1 MSAAA
6 GSDGGLRGELA
17 ELVADRGL
25 ALLDAWLGPVE
36 TKLEILA
43 VLAAGRNLLL
53 EGPVGS
59 GKTLLG
65 ESIAA
70 ALPPIR
76 LAGCHFNCLPGE
88 AACPQ
93 CRAGLVTAGEL
104 ELSGTERFVRVQ
116 GSPDLFPEDLV
127 GDVDP
132 AAALAHGALDPRA
145 FRPGR
150 LVRAHRKLCFVD
162 EVNRLSERLQNL
174 FLELLAERAL
184 TIGGYEARFPVDTVV
199 VATMN
204 PDEYVGVGRLSEAL
218 RDRFERVR
226 LDYPTPADEV
236 TILLARTGLDGSG
249 DLGAGAGA
257 GPGGDTL
264 RLAEAVVGFANE
276 LRAEP
281 EVETGPSVRATLAS
295 FELALAWARLDA
307 GGHPRTPG
315 DGTTDWRAAAVAGLR
330 VALRGRLSLRPT
342 HRLASR
348 PEVYV
353 EDALAALSL

>member
-1 MSAAA
+1 VSSGLTAEPV
-6 GSDGGLRGELA
+6 SGLRKELG
-17 ELVADRGL
+17 ELVAARGL
-25 ALLDAWLGPVE
+25 GLLDAWLGPVE

-70 ALPPIR
+70 ALPSIT

-93 CRAGLVTAGEL
+93 CRAGLVAAGEV
-104 ELSGTERFVRVQ
+104 ELAGAERFVRVQ

-162 EVNRLSERLQNL
+162 EINRLSERLQNL

-226 LDYPTPADEV
+226 LDYPNPADEV
-236 TILLARTGLDGSG
+236 SILLARTGLTDGAS
-249 DLGAGAGA
+249 D
-257 GPGGDTL
+257 DT
-264 RLAEAVVGFANE
+264 RHLAEAVVGFANQ

-281 EVETGPSVRATLAS
+281 EVEAGPSVRATLAG
-295 FELALAWARLDA
+295 FELALAWLRLD
-307 GGHPRTPG
+307 GI
-315 DGTTDWRAAAVAGLR
+315 TDWRQAALAGLR

-348 PEVYV
+348 PEEYV
-353 EDALAALSL
+353 DGALAALSL

>member
-1 MSAAA
+1 MSSGLTAEPV
-6 GSDGGLRGELA
+6 SGLRRELG
-17 ELVADRGL
+17 ELVAARGL
-25 ALLDAWLGPVE
+25 GLLDAWLGPAE

-70 ALPPIR
+70 ALPSIT

-88 AACPQ
+88 AGCPQ
-93 CRAGLVTAGEL
+93 CRAGLVAAGEV
-104 ELSGTERFVRVQ
+104 ELAGVERFVRVQ

-162 EVNRLSERLQNL
+162 EINRLSERLQNL

-226 LDYPTPADEV
+226 LDYPNPADEV
-236 TILLARTGLDGSG
+236 SILLARTGLTDAAS
-249 DLGAGAGA
+249 D
-257 GPGGDTL
+257 DT
-264 RLAEAVVGFANE
+264 RHLAEAVVGFANQ

-281 EVETGPSVRATLAS
+281 EVEAGPSVRATLAG
-295 FELALAWARLDA
+295 FELALAWLRCTS
-307 GGHPRTPG
+307 GGHPRNPG
-315 DGTTDWRAAAVAGLR
+315 DGITDWRQAALAGLR

-348 PEVYV
+348 PEEYV
-353 EDALAALSL
+353 DGALAALSL

>member
-1 MSAAA
+1 MTSALQP
-6 GSDGGLRGELA
+6 GPVSGLRQELA
-17 ELVADRGL
+17 EVVDSRGL
-25 ALLDAWLGPVE
+25 SLLDAWLGPVE

-43 VLAAGRNLLL
+43 VLASGRNLLL

-70 ALPPIR
+70 ALGPIR
-76 LAGCHFNCLPGE
+76 LAGCHFNCLPAE

-93 CRAGLVTAGEL
+93 CRAGLVASGEI

-199 VATMN
+199 IATMN

-226 LDYPTPADEV
+226 LDYPTAADEV
-236 TILLARTGLDGSG
+236 SILLTRTAVPD
-249 DLGAGAGA
+249 D
-257 GPGGDTL
+257 GGDET
-264 RLAEAVVGFANE
+264 RQLAEAVVGFANQ

-281 EVETGPSVRATLAS
+281 EVEAGPSVRATLAG
-295 FELALAWARLDA
+295 FELALAWLRLD
-307 GGHPRTPG
+307 GV
-315 DGTTDWRAAAVAGLR
+315 TDWREAAIAGLR

-342 HRLASR
+342 HRLAGR
-348 PEVYV
+348 PEAYV

>member
-1 MSAAA
+1 MK
-6 GSDGGLRGELA
+6 D
-17 ELVADRGL
+17 
-25 ALLDAWLGPVE
+25 PV
-36 TKLEILA
+36 
-43 VLAAGRNLLL
+43 
-53 EGPVGS
+53 
-59 GKTLLG
+59 
-65 ESIAA
+65 
-70 ALPPIR
+70 
-76 LAGCHFNCLPGE
+76 
-88 AACPQ
+88 
-93 CRAGLVTAGEL
+93 VT
-104 ELSGTERFVRVQ
+104 
-116 GSPDLFPEDLV
+116 
-127 GDVDP
+127 
-132 AAALAHGALDPRA
+132 
-145 FRPGR
+145 
-150 LVRAHRKLCFVD
+150 
-162 EVNRLSERLQNL
+162 
-174 FLELLAERAL
+174 
-184 TIGGYEARFPVDTVV
+184 
-199 VATMN
+199 
-204 PDEYVGVGRLSEAL
+204 EAL
-218 RDRFERVR
+218 RQIQDIVIQETGRALEPPARSRVERV
-226 LDYPTPADEV
+226 LASAIGQLAGSWKKAEGLTHEV

-249 DLGAGAGA
+249 ELGAGA

>member
-1 MSAAA
+1 
-6 GSDGGLRGELA
+6 
-17 ELVADRGL
+17 
-25 ALLDAWLGPVE
+25 
-36 TKLEILA
+36 
-43 VLAAGRNLLL
+43 
-53 EGPVGS
+53 GPVGS

-70 ALPPIR
+70 ALPAIR

-93 CRAGLVTAGEL
+93 CRAGLAAGGEV
-104 ELSGTERFVRVQ
+104 ELSGPERFVRVQ

-162 EVNRLSERLQNL
+162 EINRLSERLQNL

-184 TIGGYEARFPVDTVV
+184 TIGGYETRFPVDTVV

-226 LDYPTPADEV
+226 LDYPTPSDEV
-236 TILLARTGLDGSG
+236 TILLTRSGLDPLSAADEG
-249 DLGAGAGA
+249 
-257 GPGGDTL
+257 TR
-264 RLAEAVVGFANE
+264 RLAETVVGFANR

-281 EVETGPSVRATLAS
+281 EVEAGPSVRATLAS
-295 FELALAWARLDA
+295 FELARAWSRVDPGGSPPDA
-307 GGHPRTPG
+307 GNGAP
-315 DGTTDWRAAAVAGLR
+315 DWRAAAAAGLR

-342 HRLASR
+342 HRLAGR
-348 PEVYV
+348 PEVFV
-353 EDALAALSL
+353 DDALASFPW

>member
-1 MSAAA
+1 LTGPGLGGGAAA
-6 GSDGGLRGELA
+6 GGLRAELA

-88 AACPQ
+88 GACPQ
-93 CRAGLVTAGEL
+93 CRAGLVAAGEV

-236 TILLARTGLDGSG
+236 TILLTRTGLD
-249 DLGAGAGA
+249 DPAA
-257 GPGGDTL
+257 GGDTFL
-264 RLAEAVVGFANE
+264 LAEAVVGFANR

-281 EVETGPSVRATLAS
+281 EVEAGPSVRATLAS
-295 FELALAWARLDA
+295 FELARAWARLD
-307 GGHPRTPG
+307 GV
-315 DGTTDWRAAAVAGLR
+315 TDWRQAAIAGLR
-330 VALRGRLSLRPT
+330 VALRGRLTLRPT
-342 HRLASR
+342 HRLAGR
-348 PEVYV
+348 PEAYV
-353 EDALAALSL
+353 EDALATLVL